1 MNGFLVFTYFSCFAV
16 IAGAAFAMMWSNV
29 SSINAEMARPK
40 PVRHPEAPEPGEELL
55 YVDFSREKL
64 EELYQND

>member
-1 MNGFLVFTYFSCFAV
+1 
-16 IAGAAFAMMWSNV
+16 MMWSNV